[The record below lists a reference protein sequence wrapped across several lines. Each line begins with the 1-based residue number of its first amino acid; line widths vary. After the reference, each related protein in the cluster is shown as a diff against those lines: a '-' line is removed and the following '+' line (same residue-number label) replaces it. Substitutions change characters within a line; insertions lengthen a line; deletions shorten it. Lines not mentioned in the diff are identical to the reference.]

1 MLLCEHAL
9 ACHVAGEQGEAENQ
23 HQESGCDLDPAH
35 DQVAR
40 SLAGCSKTPR
50 QSLRMNGQG
59 CERGNGDRG
68 AEPHDEGRDHTGPE
82 QALRKC
88 INQNQDRPRA
98 GPQADCKNR
107 RQAALPSAGTG
118 KLRRLGPMR
127 VPAMLIVDV
136 IIAMRMIVIMMAMVV
151 VMMIMRVVMMSVR
164 MAMMRVC
171 MGVCLGMRVR
181 VRVVMSVRVAMMML
195 GFDAVPGGDKS
206 TALHP

>member
-9 ACHVAGEQGEAENQ
+9 ARHVAGEQGEAENQ

-35 DQVAR
+35 DQVACA
-40 SLAGCSKTPR
+40 LAGCSKTPR

-59 CERGNGDRG
+59 CERGDGDRG
-68 AEPHDEGRDHTGPE
+68 AEPHDEGRDDTGPVK
-82 QALRKC
+82 ALRKC

-98 GPQADCKNR
+98 GPQADRKNR

-136 IIAMRMIVIMMAMVV
+136 TIAMRMIVIMV
-151 VMMIMRVVMMSVR
+151 MIMRMIMMSVR
-164 MAMMRVC
+164 MVMMNSC
-171 MGVCLGMRVR
+171 
-181 VRVVMSVRVAMMML
+181 
-195 GFDAVPGGDKS
+195 
-206 TALHP
+206 